1 MVHSLGREEIMAKN
15 ASGYRVTDKDLPII
29 LGMVAR
35 GDRNH
40 NIAAWF
46 GLNQGRIKGAK
57 DGMYGT
63 PAAAHQGKLP
73 PKGPPGIKGRRLRE
87 ASAQVLAALKKGSSG
102 LQEATDRLTD
112 AIKGYDADEA

>member
-1 MVHSLGREEIMAKN
+1 MAKN
-15 ASGYRVTDKDLPII
+15 ASGYRVTDTDLPTI

-40 NIAAWF
+40 DIAAWF

-57 DGMYGT
+57 DGMYGS
-63 PAAAHQGKLP
+63 PAAAHSSKLP

-87 ASAQVLAALKKGSSG
+87 ASAKVLAALKKGPSG
-102 LQEATDRLTD
+102 LQEATDRLAD
-112 AIKGYDADEA
+112 AIKDYDANEA